1 MSEKKNISSS
11 LSFTCFLSLENT
23 FFLSFSLQNIF
34 LLILEILFVSFTDEN
49 LFFSLIDKKK
59 IRFFTQFHTWI
70 SLLANRTFYFF
81 LRMVS
86 QMDK

>member
-1 MSEKKNISSS
+1 MKRK
-11 LSFTCFLSLENT
+11 TFLLPSVLHVFFLLKT
-23 FFLSFSLQNIF
+23 LFFLSFSLQNIF

-70 SLLANRTFYFF
+70 SLLANRIFHFF
-81 LRMVS
+81 LRLVS